1 MWLVNWFSCSVRVR
15 QWRDR
20 SHGRRLMLWIC
31 ARQTYSRS
39 VSWSNQRSEPEFR
52 HFSQEWQKF
61 FDVDGNSRCRRR
73 RIRRHEGI
81 PEILSLRH
89 LTGLT
94 RPFTLRLSFRVWWA
108 YDLTFERRRGR
119 QIKSRKLTQAKYA
132 LNFWLESL
140 SLICR
145 GDSGIGEAV
154 LGWGSTATTYP
165 RGFSFNKIL

>member
-1 MWLVNWFSCSVRVR
+1 MK
-15 QWRDR
+15 
-20 SHGRRLMLWIC
+20 
-31 ARQTYSRS
+31 
-39 VSWSNQRSEPEFR
+39 EF
-52 HFSQEWQKF
+52 QKF
-61 FDVDGNSRCRRR
+61 YHCV
-73 RIRRHEGI
+73 
-81 PEILSLRH
+81 ILQVSHDPSLYACH
-89 LTGLT
+89 FAL
-94 RPFTLRLSFRVWWA
+94 WWA
-108 YDLTFERRRGR
+108 YALTCERRCGR